1 MMPCGKHFV
10 IKIKVQRVDECS
22 AYHEISDSGQQVPI
36 AVCVV
41 SCQKQNHQYNKHAY
55 KSGKY
60 ICKKEHF
67 TDHMTNLT
75 LLNIQTILDL
85 RYSNVNVLMRDRT
98 DEMESQKWYTLLKA
112 TDSILQRRQREAGK

>member
-1 MMPCGKHFV
+1 
-10 IKIKVQRVDECS
+10 
-22 AYHEISDSGQQVPI
+22 
-36 AVCVV
+36 
-41 SCQKQNHQYNKHAY
+41 
-55 KSGKY
+55 
-60 ICKKEHF
+60 
-67 TDHMTNLT
+67 MTNLT